1 MNTHRPN
8 RFRVLIMITICLGLF
23 SGATTGA
30 FLALT
35 RDLPQIRELEN
46 FEPSAV
52 TRIYSVDQVL
62 LDELFLEKRSIVPIG
77 QFPADLITALV
88 TIEDRQFYSH
98 SGIDLKG
105 ILRAIVKDILAG
117 HFAEGASTITQQL
130 AKTLFLTKEKTIT
143 RKVKEAILAI
153 QLERRYTK
161 DEILA
166 LYLNQIYFGSGAYG
180 VESAAQR
187 YFGKTASQLDLSQCA
202 LIAGLPKS
210 PSTYSPLN
218 NPDLAVKRR
227 NLVLRV
233 MQGQGLINDKAY
245 QAAIGQPVVCDPQE
259 KADGTAPYFIQY
271 IKPALEAAVG
281 PDLLYKGGLT
291 VHTSLSYRLQQL
303 ADQAV
308 EKGLDQ
314 IHKRRNRNGNASPGP
329 QGALVAIDVKTGGI
343 LAMVGGRDFSESA
356 FNRAVSANRQPG
368 SAFKP
373 IVYALAIAHG
383 FNQANLVLD
392 APVVYKAGR
401 DNKDWQPE
409 NFSKSYQGE
418 MTLRY
423 ALAHSKN
430 IPIVRLVERLGPSAV
445 VQFAHQMG
453 IGSPLSPNLS
463 IGLGTSGTT
472 LLEITAA
479 YTLFP
484 NGGNRIPPFGVSEI
498 LDRNNAVCW
507 RVKPSIRPVLTE
519 PQAAIMVDML
529 QGVIKEGTGRAA
541 RHLGASLAGKTGTT
555 NKYRDALFVGFSPSV
570 ATGVWIG
577 MDDFTPLGDL
587 ETGARAA
594 LPIWIDF
601 MDAASTDGGAP
612 DFTIPDNMEKIRID
626 PLTGRKADA
635 TDQNAVMALF
645 IKGTGPGNSGP

>member
-1 MNTHRPN
+1 MDSHRPN
-8 RFRVLIMITICLGLF
+8 RIRVIVIITICLGLF
-23 SGATTGA
+23 SGATVGA

-46 FEPSAV
+46 FEPSAI
-52 TRIYSVDQVL
+52 THIYSADQVL
-62 LDELFLEKRSIVPIG
+62 LGELFMEKRSIVPIG

-88 TIEDRQFYSH
+88 TIEDRNFYSH

-130 AKTLFLTKEKTIT
+130 AKTLFLTKEKTLT
-143 RKVKEAILAI
+143 RKAKEAILAF

-187 YFGKTASQLDLSQCA
+187 YFGKPASQMDLSQCA
-202 LIAGLPKS
+202 LIAGLPQA

-218 NPDLAVKRR
+218 HPDLAAKRR

-233 MQGQGLINDKAY
+233 MRRQGLIDDNQY
-245 QAAIGQPVVCDPQE
+245 QAAIAQPVRVSAQE
-259 KADGTAPYFIQY
+259 KAAGAAPYFVQY
-271 IKPALEAAVG
+271 IKPGLEAVVG

-291 VHTSLSYRLQQL
+291 VHTSLSYRLQQ
-303 ADQAV
+303 QACQALD
-308 EKGLDQ
+308 KGLQQ
-314 IHKRRNRNGNASPGP
+314 IQERRKQQGQTSSAP

-356 FNRAVSANRQPG
+356 FNRAVSAHRQPG

-383 FNQANLVLD
+383 FSQASLVLD
-392 APVVYKAGR
+392 APVVFKAGS

-445 VQFAHQMG
+445 VQFAHQLG
-453 IGSPLSPNLS
+453 IGSSLSPNLS
-463 IGLGTSGTT
+463 IGLGTSSTT

-479 YTLFP
+479 YAVFP
-484 NGGNRIPPFGVSEI
+484 NGGISIPPFGVSEI
-498 LDRNNAVCW
+498 LDRNNALIW
-507 RVKPSIRPVLTE
+507 RVKPSIRPALTE

-529 QGVIKEGTGRAA
+529 QGVIKEGTGQAA
-541 RHLGASLAGKTGTT
+541 QQLNLPLAGKTGTT

-570 ATGVWIG
+570 ATGVWVG
-577 MDDFTPLGDL
+577 MDDFSPLGDL

-594 LPIWIDF
+594 LPIWIEF
-601 MDAASTDGGAP
+601 MDAASADGAAL
-612 DFTIPDNMEKIRID
+612 DFTIPDNMKKTRIN
-626 PLTGRKADA
+626 PLTGRKADEN
-635 TDQNAVMALF
+635 DQHAVTALF
-645 IKGTGPGNSGP
+645 VKGTGPGD